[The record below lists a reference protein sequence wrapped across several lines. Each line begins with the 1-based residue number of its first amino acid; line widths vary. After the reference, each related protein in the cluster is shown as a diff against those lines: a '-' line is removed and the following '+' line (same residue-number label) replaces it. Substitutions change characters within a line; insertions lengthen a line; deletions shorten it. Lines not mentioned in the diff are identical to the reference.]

1 MKEEKMENF
10 VHDRSSKI
18 IFGKDTEDLV
28 GKEVKR
34 FTNKIM
40 LHYGSG
46 SIKKSGLYDRV
57 MKSLEDEGIEV
68 IAFGGVQPNPRLNL
82 AREGIK
88 IAKEE
93 KVGLILAVG
102 GGSAI
107 DSAKTIALGALYD
120 GDVWDF
126 AEQKAVA
133 KEALPVGV
141 ILTLPATGSESS
153 QYAVI
158 TNEDGPY
165 PLKRDILAENNQLIR
180 PEFAILNPV
189 LTYTLPPFQTACGVT
204 DILAH
209 VMERYFTSVRDVDF
223 TDRLCEAT
231 MKTVINNGLI
241 VMEEPENYSARA
253 EIMWAGSIAHNDL
266 LGTGRAGDFASH
278 MIEHELSA
286 LYDIAHGAGLAI
298 IFPAWMKYVYR
309 YDLPRFAQFA
319 ERVWN
324 VDDNYFSMERMALEA
339 IKRMTDFFKEL
350 RLPTTLKEADLPAER
365 FEEMAEKAVK
375 LGSIKKMTAED
386 IVKIFKLAAE

>member
-1 MKEEKMENF
+1 MENF
-10 VHDRSSKI
+10 IYDRCTKI
-18 IFGKDTEDLV
+18 IFGKDTENLV
-28 GKEVKR
+28 GKEVKK
-34 FTNKIM
+34 FSSKIM
-40 LHYGSG
+40 LHYGGG

-57 MKSLEDEGIEV
+57 MESLKDEGIEV
-68 IAFGGVQPNPRLNL
+68 VEYGGVKPNPTLNF

-88 IAKEE
+88 IAKE
-93 KVGLILAVG
+93 KGVGFVLAVG
-102 GGSAI
+102 GGSTI

-141 ILTLPATGSESS
+141 ILTIPAAGSESS
-153 QYAVI
+153 QYAVL

-165 PLKRDILAENNQLIR
+165 PLKRDVIVENNKLIR
-180 PEFAILNPV
+180 PRFAILNPV
-189 LTYTLPPFQTACGVT
+189 LTFTLPPFQTACGIC

-209 VMERYFTSVRDVDF
+209 VMERYFTSVKDVEL

-241 VMEEPENYSARA
+241 VMKEPENYSARA

-298 IFPAWMKYVYR
+298 IFPAWMKYVYK
-309 YDLPRFAQFA
+309 YNLPRFAQFA
-319 ERVWN
+319 ARVWN
-324 VDDNYFSMERMALEA
+324 IDDNYFSMEKMALEA
-339 IKRMTDFFKEL
+339 VKRQINFYKEL
-350 RLPTTLKEADLPAER
+350 GLPTTLKEANLSAVR
-365 FEEMAEKAVK
+365 FEEMAEQCVK
-375 LGSIKKMTAED
+375 LGSIKKTSAED
-386 IVKIFKLAAE
+386 ICEIYKLAVG